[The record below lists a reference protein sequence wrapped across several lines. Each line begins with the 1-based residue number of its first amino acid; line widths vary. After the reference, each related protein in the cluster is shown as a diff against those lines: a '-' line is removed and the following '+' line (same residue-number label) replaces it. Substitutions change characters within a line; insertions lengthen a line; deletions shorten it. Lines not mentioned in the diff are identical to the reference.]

1 MLSIFSA
8 NESTVVDSPPAVA
21 SAPPEPSQ
29 APKTVET
36 TETAEPSEFEI
47 VIGRRQLSSLLFVA
61 IVVIVTFSAVSYLVG
76 RSVTPREVSAA
87 AAQSAPVAAP
97 IPVVN
102 ATIAPTTTRAEPPM
116 FADPL
121 PRKTYIQMGAVEK
134 GLAIIFAE
142 GLRRRGLDGFVAPGP
157 NDKLFRVLIGPF
169 ADEAAYKRVKN
180 QVDQIGLNTFPRR
193 YEPGVEGGHS
203 NPQPS
208 PQPTPPPAN

>member
-8 NESTVVDSPPAVA
+8 NGSTVVDSPPEAA
-21 SAPPEPSQ
+21 PAPPESTEKT
-29 APKTVET
+29 APTAA
-36 TETAEPSEFEI
+36 AEPAEFEI

-61 IVVIVTFSAVSYLVG
+61 TVVIVTFSAVSYLVG

-87 AAQSAPVAAP
+87 AAAAQTAPAAAP

-102 ATIAPTTTRAEPPM
+102 ATIATATTRAEPPI
-116 FADPL
+116 FADPA

-157 NDKLFRVLIGPF
+157 NEKLFRVLIGPF

-203 NPQPS
+203 SPQPS
-208 PQPTPPPAN
+208 PQPAPPSAN

>member
-8 NESTVVDSPPAVA
+8 NGSTVVDSLPEVA
-21 SAPPEPSQ
+21 SAPPESSENN
-29 APKTVET
+29 ANTAT
-36 TETAEPSEFEI
+36 AETAEPAEYEI

-87 AAQSAPVAAP
+87 AAQTAPAAPVAAP
-97 IPVVN
+97 IPVIN
-102 ATIAPTTTRAEPPM
+102 ATIAPASARSESPL

-134 GLAIIFAE
+134 GLAVIFAE

-157 NDKLFRVLIGPF
+157 SDKLFRVLIGPF
-169 ADEAAYKRVKN
+169 QDETAYKRVKN

-203 NPQPS
+203 S
-208 PQPTPPPAN
+208 PQPTPSPAN

>member
-1 MLSIFSA
+1 MLSLFSA
-8 NESTVVDSPPAVA
+8 NGSTVVDSLPAVA
-21 SAPPEPSQ
+21 PAPPEPS
-29 APKTVET
+29 ET
-36 TETAEPSEFEI
+36 TKTAETAEPAEPAEFEI

-87 AAQSAPVAAP
+87 AAVQAAPVAAP

-102 ATIAPTTTRAEPPM
+102 GTIAPTTTRAEPPM

-134 GLAIIFAE
+134 GLATIFAE

-169 ADEAAYKRVKN
+169 ADETSYKRVKN

-193 YEPGVEGGHS
+193 YELGSEGGH
-203 NPQPS
+203 PS
-208 PQPTPPPAN
+208 PQPTPLPAN

>member
-8 NESTVVDSPPAVA
+8 NGSTVVDSLPEVA
-21 SAPPEPSQ
+21 STPPEPSDK
-29 APKTVET
+29 AAT
-36 TETAEPSEFEI
+36 TSAAEAAETAEPAEFEI

-61 IVVIVTFSAVSYLVG
+61 TVVIVTFSAVSYLVG

-87 AAQSAPVAAP
+87 AAQAAPVAAP

-169 ADEAAYKRVKN
+169 ADEAVYKRVKN

-193 YEPGVEGGHS
+193 YEAGVEGGHS
-203 NPQPS
+203 GPQPATS
-208 PQPTPPPAN
+208 SAH

>member
-8 NESTVVDSPPAVA
+8 NESTVVDSPPAAA
-21 SAPPEPSQ
+21 SAPPESTEKA
-29 APKTVET
+29 APTA
-36 TETAEPSEFEI
+36 TAEPAEFEI

-87 AAQSAPVAAP
+87 AAQTAPVAAP
-97 IPVVN
+97 IPVVD
-102 ATIAPTTTRAEPPM
+102 ATIAPATTRAEPPI
-116 FADPL
+116 FADPM

-169 ADEAAYKRVKN
+169 ADEAVYKRVKN

-193 YEPGVEGGHS
+193 YEPGVEGGQS
-203 NPQPS
+203 IPQPS